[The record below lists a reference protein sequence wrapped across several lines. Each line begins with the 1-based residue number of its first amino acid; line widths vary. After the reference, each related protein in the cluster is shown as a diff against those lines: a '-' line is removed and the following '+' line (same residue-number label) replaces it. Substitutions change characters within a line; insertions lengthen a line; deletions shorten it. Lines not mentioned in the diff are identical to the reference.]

1 MSKDLLAKEALSIV
15 GKLLTLQDR
24 NPHSPNYGCF
34 DRNYWHYKII
44 DFPSGMAQ
52 EFVWPLALAF
62 SLDLPANPYYRQPA
76 VKEWAEAGIS
86 FAARTAHR
94 DGSCDDYYPYERALG
109 ATAFSLLACAESYP
123 LLGMQDSPILEFF
136 ERRADWL
143 AHHDETGRLA
153 NHQALV
159 ILSLELV
166 SSLLG
171 TRRWQAPIEE
181 RLQKLL
187 SWQSAEGWFSEYGGF
202 DPGYHTLTISAL
214 ARVYEL
220 KPSMKV
226 RQALSKAVKLAAEFV
241 HPDGSY
247 GGEYGSRSTYSY
259 FPHGFEL
266 VGAWMPEALQIN
278 DRCLA
283 GLAEGRGAS
292 AADDHIIGHHAWN
305 YLLAWRDFVSERP
318 AFSPRPEGRVW
329 LSEARVLIDRRKGSE
344 LYVALNK
351 GGVFKLFR
359 DNQLVASDTQISLQ
373 VRHGGKTRNAVA
385 HLVDSYQITTDE
397 LEISVEGSF
406 GWAKHRMMDSRSMVL
421 LRLAVHSVGR
431 LLPNLIRRVLQAM
444 LIVGKRRAPF
454 SFRRTFRWEGS
465 EWSVADEIFV
475 DSWANVVSAGVGPSQ
490 TSIYVAMSRTFQ
502 SGQMRPW
509 LDLTDTIRKLA
520 PGEHLRVNRYF
531 RAPP

>member
-1 MSKDLLAKEALSIV
+1 
-15 GKLLTLQDR
+15 
-24 NPHSPNYGCF
+24 
-34 DRNYWHYKII
+34 
-44 DFPSGMAQ
+44 
-52 EFVWPLALAF
+52 
-62 SLDLPANPYYRQPA
+62 
-76 VKEWAEAGIS
+76 
-86 FAARTAHR
+86 
-94 DGSCDDYYPYERALG
+94 
-109 ATAFSLLACAESYP
+109 
-123 LLGMQDSPILEFF
+123 MQDSPILEFF

-247 GGEYGSRSTYSY
+247 GGEYGSRNTYSY

-318 AFSPRPEGRVW
+318 AFSPRPEGRH
-329 LSEARVLIDRRKGSE
+329 LSARVSST
-344 LYVALNK
+344 A
-351 GGVFKLFR
+351 
-359 DNQLVASDTQISLQ
+359 
-373 VRHGGKTRNAVA
+373 
-385 HLVDSYQITTDE
+385 
-397 LEISVEGSF
+397 
-406 GWAKHRMMDSRSMVL
+406 AK
-421 LRLAVHSVGR
+421 
-431 LLPNLIRRVLQAM
+431 
-444 LIVGKRRAPF
+444 
-454 SFRRTFRWEGS
+454 
-465 EWSVADEIFV
+465 
-475 DSWANVVSAGVGPSQ
+475 
-490 TSIYVAMSRTFQ
+490 
-502 SGQMRPW
+502 
-509 LDLTDTIRKLA
+509 
-520 PGEHLRVNRYF
+520 
-531 RAPP
+531 